1 MPVPF
6 DPDAEQGDEITH
18 PSRERQAFS
27 RADVGE
33 SRISPESRPG
43 GAARP
48 PSAVHLGRRRSQHVP
63 AYAALSIRL
72 VELKFA

>member
-6 DPDAEQGDEITH
+6 DPDAKQGDGTTH
-18 PSRERQAFS
+18 PPRERSASS

-33 SRISPESRPG
+33 SWMSLESRLG

-48 PSAVHLGRRRSQHVP
+48 PSTVQPGRRRSQHVL
-63 AYAALSIRL
+63 AHAAPLTRL